1 MREAAKAYIL
11 WINRIGWASG
21 GGSLMIK
28 NRELWRRWDSEYRRK
43 ETLDFFQNLR
53 LLEGLY
59 EEARCLGVLPL
70 RDPWEGLEVKIRI
83 AKAINVPTA
92 PGENR
97 TRP

>member
-1 MREAAKAYIL
+1 MIRNRKL
-11 WINRIGWASG
+11 WEKW
-21 GGSLMIK
+21 
-28 NRELWRRWDSEYRRK
+28 ESEYRRK
-43 ETLDFFQNLR
+43 EAVDFLQNLR

-83 AKAINVPTA
+83 AKAINVPA
-92 PGENR
+92 ASRENR

>member
-1 MREAAKAYIL
+1 
-11 WINRIGWASG
+11 
-21 GGSLMIK
+21 MIR
-28 NRELWRRWDSEYRRK
+28 NRELWEKWESEYRRK
-43 ETLDFFQNLR
+43 EAVDFLQNLR